1 MIRITALLTSCSLLA
16 LGACAVVP
24 PGPTV
29 QAMPGPGK
37 TFDAFQQDDGF
48 CRQVASQSTGGLD
61 ANTAAAQSGVGTAVV
76 GTALGA
82 ATGALIGAA
91 AGNPAA
97 GAAIGAGAGLLTGT
111 VAGGVNAQAAGNQ
124 VQFRY
129 DDTYAHCMFA
139 HGNTV
144 SQPQPAFAGG
154 PGFYGAPGPVLA
166 AAGPAFVAPPVVVGG
181 LGWYRPWWRRGWY
194 GGYYWR

>member
-1 MIRITALLTSCSLLA
+1 MARTLALLASCSLLA
-16 LGACAVVP
+16 LGACAVTP

-48 CRQVASQSTGGLD
+48 CRQAAFASTGGVD
-61 ANTAAAQSGVGTAVV
+61 ANTAAAQSGVGSAVV

-97 GAAIGAGAGLLTGT
+97 GAAIGAGAGLVGGSI
-111 VAGGVNAQAAGNQ
+111 AGGVNAQAAGSQ

-129 DDTYAHCMFA
+129 DSTYAQCMFA

-144 SQPQPAFAGG
+144 SQPQPGFAGG
-154 PGFYGAPGPVLA
+154 PGFYGTPGPVVA
-166 AAGPAFVAPPVVVGG
+166 AVGPAFIAPPLVVGG
-181 LGWYRPWWRRGWY
+181 VGWYRPGWRGGFYR
-194 GGYYWR
+194 GYYWR